1 MELYILRHGI
11 AEDGHVGLPDEQRQL
26 TTEGRSKLREVLKV
40 ARRAGVSPSLI
51 LTSPLVRAVQTAEIA
66 SEELSYKGDLVRTR
80 TLIPEADPRE
90 TWSEIRLHSDEN
102 QVLLASHNP
111 LCASLAGYLLG
122 SRELWVDY
130 KKGAILRVDFD
141 RFGQEPHGVMRW
153 FLVPKLA
160 VS

>member
-11 AEDGHVGLPDEQRQL
+11 AEDGHAGLPDEQRQL
-26 TTEGRSKLREVLKV
+26 TAEGRSKLREVLKA

-80 TLIPEADPRE
+80 ALVPDADPSE
-90 TWSEIRLHSDEN
+90 TWSEIRLHSDEG
-102 QVLLASHNP
+102 QLLLASHNP

-141 RFGQEPHGVMRW
+141 RFGAEPHGVLRW

-160 VS
+160 AS